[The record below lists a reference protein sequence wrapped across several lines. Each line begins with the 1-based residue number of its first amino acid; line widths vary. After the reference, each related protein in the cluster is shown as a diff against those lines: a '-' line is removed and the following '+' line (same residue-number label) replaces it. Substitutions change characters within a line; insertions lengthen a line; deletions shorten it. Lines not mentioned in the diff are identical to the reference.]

1 MDINVNVTVDA
12 GPRIAPVL
20 ELVAGTLRRY
30 EEESRQLADVAGR
43 VGEVLSR
50 YNGRE
55 AQEAQ
60 EAAKAASEAPKRKGR
75 KRETA
80 AEPEAAEVPEKPSIE
95 VVVLPDAAPAAEPA
109 QAPAPEPAQAAAP
122 AEGADPEPIDAE
134 TLRAQIVD
142 RVNVLV
148 KRNQS
153 PSVRALLTRYNKG
166 RVSELAEDQLGAFLS
181 DLKKIGE

>member
-50 YNGRE
+50 YNER
-55 AQEAQ
+55 EAQ